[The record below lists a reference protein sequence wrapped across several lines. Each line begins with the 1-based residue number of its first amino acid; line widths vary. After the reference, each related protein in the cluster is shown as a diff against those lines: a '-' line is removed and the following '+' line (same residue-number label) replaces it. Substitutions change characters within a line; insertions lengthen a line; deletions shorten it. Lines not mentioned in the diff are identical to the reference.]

1 MRYEVH
7 VKFHKNEVYQEGDV
21 IVVGV
26 MARPEHGKANKEVIE
41 KLAEYFSV
49 PQSSVSIL
57 RGHTSR
63 KKIIEVKEL

>member
-1 MRYEVH
+1 MKYEVQ

-26 MARPEHGKANKEVIE
+26 MARPEQGKANKEVIE
-41 KLAEYFSV
+41 KLSEYFNV
-49 PQSSVSIL
+49 PQSAISIL

-63 KKIIEVKEL
+63 KKIIEVHH